1 MEGQDVKGWEV
12 YKEKELPGE
21 REAEKNKGKR
31 ETRTRVLREESEQY
45 IILCKNCFLRQA
57 CDKPYIYINFD
68 L

>member
-21 REAEKNKGKR
+21 REAEKDKGKR

-45 IILCKNCFLRQA
+45 IILCKNCFLR
-57 CDKPYIYINFD
+57 
-68 L
+68 